1 MKEKQKSIE
10 GVFSRIFYL
19 LGFIWSIDKK
29 YILLIPVT
37 SLSKSLLS
45 FAVILFP
52 KFIID
57 EITGQKRMSVAL
69 LLTAGM
75 AVVLIVLRVLG
86 NQIDAFNN
94 KRIVQIKS
102 WIQLELQ
109 EKVTKLP
116 FWRLESPET
125 LDRYQKAAGIVNV
138 WQADIQRL
146 IGAINGMITAF
157 LTLLGISSILFSLNL
172 LVFLII
178 IFVVVFNTVLNS
190 SAVKKQLAFYKS
202 CAPHVRKI
210 NYLMNELQENEYA
223 KEIRGY
229 QIQEWITT
237 KASVLLNRVYKS
249 TRENMNYQTITQ
261 CAGVTAGVL
270 QDGASYLYVG
280 WLLMRGFITIGDFSM
295 YISAIN
301 TFSLSLKD
309 IFGNFLIIQEAGMY
323 VEEFRLFMKLE
334 ETGDYAEKEEAKV
347 LLEPD
352 GSYVI
357 EAVALWFKY
366 PGSDVYTLKNINLK
380 IEWNEIISIVGD
392 NGAGKTTFIKLLMRL
407 YEPTKGEIRLNGKNI
422 KEYEFS
428 EYVKKL
434 GVVFQD
440 YKILAFRMN
449 ENIALTDV
457 KNISK
462 ERLQIALKKAGL
474 SEKARS
480 LPDGDNTY
488 ITRKFEEEGVELS
501 GGEQQ
506 KLAICHAI
514 YKDSPIMILDE
525 PTANLSPMAEYEVF
539 LNFKEIMKGKTG
551 IYISHR
557 MSSCRLSNR
566 ILVFKNGEIIEDG
579 SHEVLLNDGREYAKM
594 YGLQAEFYRNKE
606 TFG

>member
-1 MKEKQKSIE
+1 MKEKQKSLKD
-10 GVFSRIFYL
+10 VFIRIHYL
-19 LGFIWSIDKK
+19 LGFIWSFDKR
-29 YILLIPVT
+29 YILLIPFT
-37 SLSKSLLS
+37 SISKSLLT

-69 LLTAGM
+69 LLTVSM
-75 AVVLIVLRVLG
+75 AAVLVVLRLFNNL
-86 NQIDAFNN
+86 IDAFNN
-94 KRIVQIKS
+94 RRIVQIKS
-102 WIQLELQ
+102 KIQLKLQ
-109 EKVTKLP
+109 DKVTRLP
-116 FWRLESPET
+116 FWRLESPEI
-125 LDRYQKAAGIVNV
+125 LDRYQKAAGIVKV

-146 IGAINGMITAF
+146 TGAINGMITAL
-157 LTLLGISSILFSLNL
+157 LTIIGISWILFSLNL
-172 LVFLII
+172 LVFLV
-178 IFVVVFNTVLNS
+178 IFLIVVFNTVLNS

-229 QIQEWITT
+229 QMQEWISA
-237 KASVLLNRVYKS
+237 KASTLLTRVYKNTS
-249 TRENMNYQTITQ
+249 ANINYQTIVQ
-261 CAGVTAGVL
+261 CAGVTAGIL

-280 WLLMRGFITIGDFSM
+280 WLLMRGLISIGDFSM

-309 IFGNFLIIQEAGMY
+309 IFSNFLIIQEAGMY
-323 VEEFRLFMKLE
+323 VEEFRLFMELE
-334 ETGDYAEKEEAKV
+334 ENGDCTDGEESKAP
-347 LLEPD
+347 LEPD
-352 GSYVI
+352 SGYVL
-357 EAVALWFKY
+357 EAVDLWFKY
-366 PGSDVYTLKNINLK
+366 PGSDTYTLKNINLK

-440 YKILAFRMN
+440 YKILAFKMN
-449 ENIALTDV
+449 ENIALTDA

-474 SEKARS
+474 LEKALS
-480 LPDGDNTY
+480 LPEGDNTY
-488 ITRKFEEEGVELS
+488 ITRKFEEGGVELS

-566 ILVFKNGEIIEDG
+566 ILVFKNGEIIENG
-579 SHEVLLNDGREYAKM
+579 SHEVLLKDGREYAKM
-594 YGLQAEFYRNKE
+594 YGLQAEFYKNKE

>member
-1 MKEKQKSIE
+1 MKEKQRSLKE
-10 GVFSRIFYL
+10 VFIRIHYL
-19 LGFIWSIDKK
+19 LEFIWSFDKK

-37 SLSKSLLS
+37 SIIKSLLS

-52 KFIID
+52 KLIID
-57 EITGQKRMSVAL
+57 EITGPKRMSVAL
-69 LLTAGM
+69 LLTVSM
-75 AVVLIVLRVLG
+75 AAVLVVLRLL
-86 NQIDAFNN
+86 NNLMDAFNN
-94 KRIVQIKS
+94 GRNVQIKNN
-102 WIQLELQ
+102 IQLKLQ
-109 EKVTKLP
+109 EKVTRLP
-116 FWRLESPET
+116 FWKLESPKI
-125 LDRYQKAAGIVNV
+125 LDRYQKATGIVKV

-146 IGAINGMITAF
+146 TGAINGLITGLLTMI
-157 LTLLGISSILFSLNL
+157 GISWILFSLNL
-172 LVFLII
+172 LVFLV
-178 IFVVVFNTVLNS
+178 IFLIVVFNTVLNN
-190 SAVKKQLAFYKS
+190 SAVKKQLVYYKS
-202 CAPHVRKI
+202 CVPHVRKV

-229 QIQEWITT
+229 QMQDWISDKTSSLL
-237 KASVLLNRVYKS
+237 ASIYKKTS
-249 TRENMNYQTITQ
+249 ANSNYQSIVQ
-261 CAGVTAGVL
+261 CVGVAAGVL

-280 WLLMRGFITIGDFSM
+280 WLLMRGLISIGDFSM

-301 TFSLSLKD
+301 TFSVSLKD
-309 IFGNFLIIQEAGMY
+309 IFSNFLIIQEAGMY
-323 VEEFRLFMKLE
+323 VEEFRIFMELE
-334 ETGDYAEKEEAKV
+334 ESGNYEGVKGTKV
-347 LLEPD
+347 PLEPD
-352 GSYVI
+352 NGYVI